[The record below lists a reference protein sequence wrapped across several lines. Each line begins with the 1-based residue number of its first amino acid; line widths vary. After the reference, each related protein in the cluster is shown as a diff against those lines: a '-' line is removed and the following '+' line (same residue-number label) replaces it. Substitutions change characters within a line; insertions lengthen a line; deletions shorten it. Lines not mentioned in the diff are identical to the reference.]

1 MRQLTGCD
9 ASPDFLSKDNARA
22 DLNELEVPEWERSN
36 TALGALLNG
45 ECVPVSLVTPS
56 VQLWGVAVRNAVGSV
71 PQPFFRIFKASP
83 FSIDP
88 QRYS

>member
-22 DLNELEVPEWERSN
+22 DLNELEVPEWEISN

-56 VQLWGVAVRNAVGSV
+56 VQMWALL
-71 PQPFFRIFKASP
+71 
-83 FSIDP
+83 P
-88 QRYS
+88 QRCRFRPAAVFPEFEI